1 MLRFIALSIY
11 FASFTFNLQAQP
23 VLKKS
28 DGKNTHIIPFRI
40 TAYNNIIIKAAIN
53 EKDSV
58 NLMLHTASTDITLT
72 EEATRKLRTIQFTG
86 AVDDVKSWGGGGNNS
101 RYSKGN
107 TLNIAGLYWDKVEIW
122 DDQNSGQE
130 SDGKIGLNFFNGQV
144 LDFDF
149 EKQQLTVGA
158 NLPHRLK
165 QYEKLQLVSKGSNLF
180 IKGDLKIGS
189 ESLEAELL
197 LHSGYGG
204 DILLNDAF
212 VQNNKI
218 DQKIKI
224 TSEKK
229 LKDAYGNVLTTQK
242 GVLPVLQLGKLQ
254 LHNSN
259 VGFFTGTV
267 GRQKISIM
275 GGDILKRFRIIIDA
289 ARQTVYL
296 KPNRYFK
303 SDYSNI

>member
-1 MLRFIALSIY
+1 MLRFIAVFIC
-11 FASFTFNLQAQP
+11 FTSFNFNLQAQP
-23 VLKKS
+23 VLKNNN
-28 DGKNTHIIPFRI
+28 GKDHYTIPFRM
-40 TAYNNIIIKAAIN
+40 TAYNNIILKAALN
-53 EKDSV
+53 GRDTVS
-58 NLMLHTASTDITLT
+58 LMLHTAASDITLT
-72 EEATRKLRTIQFTG
+72 EEATRKLATIQFTG
-86 AVDDVKSWGGGGNNS
+86 SVNDVQSWGGGGNGS
-101 RYSKGN
+101 RYSKDN
-107 TLNIAGLYWDKVEIW
+107 TLNIAGLQWDKVEIW

-149 EKQQLTVGA
+149 EKQQLTVGPS
-158 NLPHRLK
+158 LPHRLR
-165 QYEKLQLVSKGSNLF
+165 QYEKLQLIAKGNNLF
-180 IKGDLKIGS
+180 IKGDLKIAS
-189 ESLEAELL
+189 ESLTAELL

-212 VQNNKI
+212 VQNHKI

-242 GVLPVLQLGKLQ
+242 GVLPALKLGKIQ
-254 LHNSN
+254 LSNTN

-267 GRQKISIM
+267 GRQKMSIV
-275 GGDILKRFRIIIDA
+275 GGDILKRFHLIIDA
-289 ARQTVYL
+289 KRQHVYL

-303 SDYSNI
+303 SGYSNI

>member
-1 MLRFIALSIY
+1 MLRFIALFIC
-11 FASFTFNLQAQP
+11 FATVVFTLQAQP
-23 VLKKS
+23 VLKKN
-28 DGKNTHIIPFRI
+28 DDRNIYVIPFRI
-40 TAYNNIIIKAAIN
+40 TAYNNIVLQAAIN
-53 EKDSV
+53 EKDTV
-58 NLMLHTASTDITLT
+58 NLMLHTASSDVTLT
-72 EEATRKLRTIQFTG
+72 EEAVKKLNTIQFAG
-86 AVDDVKSWGGGGNNS
+86 AVDDVQSWGGGGNSS

-107 TLNIAGLYWDKVEIW
+107 SLSIAGLHWDKVEIW
-122 DDQNSGQE
+122 DDQHSGQE
-130 SDGKIGLNFFNGQV
+130 SDGKIGLNFFDGQV

-149 EKQQLTVGA
+149 EKQQLTVGPT
-158 NLPHRLK
+158 LPQRLK
-165 QYEKLQLVSKGSNLF
+165 QYEKLPLVSQGTNLF
-180 IKGDLKIGS
+180 IKGILQIGG

-204 DILLNDAF
+204 NILLNDAF
-212 VQNNKI
+212 VQNHKI

-242 GVLPVLQLGKLQ
+242 GMLPVLKLGKLQ
-254 LHNSN
+254 LHNTN

-267 GRQKISIM
+267 GRQKISVM
-275 GGDILKRFRIIIDA
+275 GGDILKRFHIIVDA
-289 ARQTVYL
+289 TRQTVYL